1 MGDIVFTLKEGVSC
15 KENYGL
21 YLPTARYG
29 ISSLYAYVMMSG
41 PRLKRNYELRRA
53 IRFTDVATPT
63 ITSLLGFPLPRNS
76 EGAELLEAF
85 SEDFIKHV
93 LRIDPI
99 KW

>member
-53 IRFTDVATPT
+53 IRLTDVAAPNYN
-63 ITSLLGFPLPRNS
+63 LPLGIS
-76 EGAELLEAF
+76 
-85 SEDFIKHV
+85 SSK
-93 LRIDPI
+93 
-99 KW
+99 KS